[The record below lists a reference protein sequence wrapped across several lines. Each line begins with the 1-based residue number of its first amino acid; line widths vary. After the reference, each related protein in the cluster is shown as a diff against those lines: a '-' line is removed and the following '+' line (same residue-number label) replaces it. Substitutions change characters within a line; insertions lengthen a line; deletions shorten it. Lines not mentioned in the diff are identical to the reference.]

1 MLSGKSPH
9 NYISYL
15 SSQLLVG
22 GGVSWTHASIP
33 LHPPTSTSAFVSKCR
48 QPSHYASATCYLTTD
63 TRLKGRR
70 EETQMETSPQQDQNG
85 TTPDFLRI
93 RESQNCLSPTLTII
107 AIFFLVDSQ
116 HYKPLVSIIKHRKQM
131 NN

>member
-15 SSQLLVG
+15 SSQLPVG
-22 GGVSWTHASIP
+22 GRVSWTHVCIP
-33 LHPPTSTSAFVSKCR
+33 LHPPTSTSASVSECR
-48 QPSHYASATCYLTTD
+48 QPNHYASVTCYLTTD

-70 EETQMETSPQQDQNG
+70 EETQMEASPQQDQNG

-93 RESQNCLSPTLTII
+93 RESQNLSLPNSYHLLSPL
-107 AIFFLVDSQ
+107 LVAHCHFS
-116 HYKPLVSIIKHRKQM
+116 S
-131 NN
+131 